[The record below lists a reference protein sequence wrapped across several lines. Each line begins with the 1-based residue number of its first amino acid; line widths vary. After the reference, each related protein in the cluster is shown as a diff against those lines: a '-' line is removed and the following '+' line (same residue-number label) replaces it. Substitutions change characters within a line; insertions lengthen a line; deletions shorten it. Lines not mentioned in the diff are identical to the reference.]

1 MGLLVS
7 AGTGPDGAEVLYEFH
22 SVIRWCAG
30 KMLDIDW
37 YDPADGETA
46 RARFDELA
54 AADPRTPH
62 VDNAVVRKLVAGAW
76 RQAFDPSYELQAELE
91 AQNSA
96 DVVVED
102 RRRGVSIGVLHGHD
116 EMDENVRAQ
125 DGLFG
130 PTTFEP
136 IAVRGDHL
144 ALVRTR
150 AVAPSGFELV
160 SLGVV
165 ETDAE
170 GRYRSWTFFDDDDL
184 PAALEE
190 LEHRHRELS
199 GDAYTANERRFVE
212 RSIAYQ
218 RGDFDAM
225 LGSLGEH
232 YQVVDHGPVGFGTAD
247 AAGLRAQIDAWDA
260 RVPTMSIQAKRYV
273 SERAI
278 LEATAMHGT
287 TEDGRAYV
295 WPYATVACFDR
306 EGLIVADHAFPIEQ
320 WDEARAL
327 FDDWSRQSP
336 SSENAPDRPD
346 PP

>member
-1 MGLLVS
+1 
-7 AGTGPDGAEVLYEFH
+7 
-22 SVIRWCAG
+22 
-30 KMLDIDW
+30 
-37 YDPADGETA
+37 
-46 RARFDELA
+46 
-54 AADPRTPH
+54 
-62 VDNAVVRKLVAGAW
+62 
-76 RQAFDPSYELQAELE
+76 
-91 AQNSA
+91 
-96 DVVVED
+96 
-102 RRRGVSIGVLHGHD
+102 
-116 EMDENVRAQ
+116 MDENIRAQ
-125 DGLFG
+125 DNLFG

-136 IAVRGDHL
+136 IAVRGERL
-144 ALVRTR
+144 ALARTR

-160 SLGVV
+160 SLGIVD
-165 ETDAE
+165 TDAE
-170 GRYRSWTFFDDDDL
+170 GRFCAWTFFDDDDL

-199 GDAYTANERRFVE
+199 DDAYTANERRFVE

-278 LEATAMHGT
+278 LEATAIHGT
-287 TEDGRAYV
+287 TEDGHAYV

-306 EGLIVADHAFPIEQ
+306 DGLIAADHAFPIEQ
-320 WDEARAL
+320 WDEAVAL
-327 FDDWSRQSP
+327 FDEWSRQP
-336 SSENAPDRPD
+336 ASSGDTPAKRNAP
-346 PP
+346 